1 MRTSKQLSVAL
12 ANKPG
17 RLASVLSALG
27 KEKVQC
33 VALSV
38 MDAGERG
45 ILRLVPDDCDAA
57 TRVLDQLNVRF
68 DAADV
73 LLVPLPSQNGALTRV
88 CERLAAEHLNID
100 YIYCAQSPQNG
111 HKAGVVAVIKVHDL
125 AKAQRVL
132 GDAGNPNKKKLPGRR
147 PVHAR

>member
-17 RLASVLSALG
+17 RLATLLSALG
-27 KEKVQC
+27 KEKVSC

-45 ILRLVPDDCDAA
+45 ILRLVPDDYAA
-57 TRVLDQLNVRF
+57 AAGVLDRMNVRF
-68 DAADV
+68 DATDV
-73 LLVPLPSQNGALTRV
+73 LVVPIPAQNGALTKI
-88 CERLAAEHLNID
+88 CERLAGEHLNID
-100 YIYCAQSPQNG
+100 YIYCAQTPQNG
-111 HKAGVVAVIKVHDL
+111 HKAGVVAVIKVNDL
-125 AKAQRVL
+125 VKAQRVL
-132 GDAGNPNKKKLPGRR
+132 GEGAAPARRKLPGRR